1 MSPLTLAQMAGGD
14 GPSPFLPGLLM
25 LGIIGIFYFIVIRP
39 QQAKE
44 REKDEF
50 RSKLKKGD
58 EVVAVGGLYGRV
70 IDIKGQVVWIEL
82 APNVRVRVERRS
94 IEPIAAKPAKSEEK
108 ESSAS

>member
-1 MSPLTLAQMAGGD
+1 MSPLTLAQMVGGD

-70 IDIKGQVVWIEL
+70 VDIKGQIVSLEL

-94 IEPIAAKPAKSEEK
+94 IEPLAARPAKAEEK